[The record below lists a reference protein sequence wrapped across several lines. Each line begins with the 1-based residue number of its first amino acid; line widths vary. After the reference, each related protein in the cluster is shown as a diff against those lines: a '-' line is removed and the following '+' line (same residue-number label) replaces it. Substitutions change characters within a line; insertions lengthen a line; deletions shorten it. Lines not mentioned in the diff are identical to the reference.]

1 MTVTMGTAATTTM
14 STGLAAKGRA
24 MATSNTAALQQLLL
38 QFQAHVNCVHPG
50 LVSCFVMY
58 TDVMLL

>member
-1 MTVTMGTAATTTM
+1 
-14 STGLAAKGRA
+14 LAAKGTA